1 LGGRP
6 QRRRA
11 PALLLAAG
19 FASLVACGPAV
30 AQDAAAFLIVN
41 QERLLTGSATGRRLL
56 EEEEVERDKLR
67 AEARA
72 LDAAFEA
79 EERQLTEQRATLAP
93 EEFRTRA
100 DAFDARVVQA
110 RREQDER
117 ATALAEEFEQR
128 RRQFYARVAPILVMV
143 MDRRGAKAVFDE
155 TSVLLAD
162 QSLNITD
169 AVIAEIDA
177 SAEAAPAPPEAP
189 AEPVPAPSPEP
200 AAPPETSPETPPGTV
215 APETPEMVLPPRRQ
229 GLPGGMQQGGE

>member
-1 LGGRP
+1 LGGRL

-11 PALLLAAG
+11 LALLLAVG
-19 FASLVACGPAV
+19 LASLATCGPAV
-30 AQDAAAFLIVN
+30 AQETAAFLIVN

-56 EEEEVERDKLR
+56 EEEEAERDKLR
-67 AEARA
+67 AEARS

-93 EEFRTRA
+93 DEFRARA

-117 ATALAEEFEQR
+117 ASALAEEFEQR

-177 SAEAAPAPPEAP
+177 SAGGAP
-189 AEPVPAPSPEP
+189 AEPAAPAPSPEP
-200 AAPPETSPETPPGTV
+200 AAPSGTV
-215 APETPEMVLPPRRQ
+215 APEMPEMVLPPRRQ
-229 GLPGGMQQGGE
+229 GLPGGAQQGGE

>member
-1 LGGRP
+1 MNGRP

-11 PALLLAAG
+11 LALLLAAG
-19 FASLVACGPAV
+19 FASLGAGGPAV
-30 AQDAAAFLIVN
+30 TQEAAAFLIVN
-41 QERLLTGSATGRRLL
+41 QERLLTGSVTGRRLL
-56 EEEEVERDKLR
+56 DEEEVERDRLR

-117 ATALAEEFEQR
+117 ASALAEEFEQR

-177 SAEAAPAPPEAP
+177 SAGAAPAPPDAP
-189 AEPVPAPSPEP
+189 VGPTTPAPSPEP
-200 AAPPETSPETPPGTV
+200 AAPTGTV
-215 APETPEMVLPPRRQ
+215 APEMPELVLPPRRQ
-229 GLPGGMQQGGE
+229 GSPGGAEQGGE